1 MRDRPDND
9 ETDASL
15 IERVGRGDERAWRAL
30 VDRHGALVHSIPAR
44 HGLSREDCEDVFQS
58 VWTIAVRHAPGM
70 RDGQAFAAWLITTT
84 QRETWRVL
92 RKRPRASESRARERE
107 AELGSFA
114 EQELIEERAGLRAAL
129 ARMDPR
135 CRDLLLAAFAE
146 DRPSYDL
153 LADRLGIPRGSIGPT
168 RARCL
173 SKLAK
178 LVGVDWTETE

>member
-1 MRDRPDND
+1 VSDRPDNA

-15 IERVGRGDERAWRAL
+15 IERVGRGDERAWATL
-30 VDRHGALVHSIPAR
+30 VERHGALVHSIPAR

-58 VWTIAVRHAPGM
+58 VWTIAVRHAQNM

-92 RKRPRASESRARERE
+92 RKRARSAEAEAAERE

-114 EQELIEERAGLRAAL
+114 EQELLEERARLREAL
-129 ARMDPR
+129 RRMDGR
-135 CRDLLLAAFAE
+135 CRDLLLAVFAE
-146 DRPSYDL
+146 ERPSYDGV
-153 LADRLGIPRGSIGPT
+153 AERLGIPRGSIGPT

-173 SKLAK
+173 AKLAK
-178 LVGVDWTETE
+178 LVGHDLTDPE